1 MGYIMT
7 QTELLVTK
15 RLEGKAA
22 VITGGNSDIGIT
34 TGQQLRAC
42 GEGTYVFYHC

>member
-34 TGQQLRAC
+34 TGQQLRA
-42 GEGTYVFYHC
+42 GYSGGVFYHC

>member
-15 RLEGKAA
+15 RLDGKAA

-34 TGQQLRAC
+34 TGQQFRA
-42 GEGTYVFYHC
+42 GGGGVFYHC